1 MAVALMALPTYKTS
15 NEVTWSQPVTSG
27 LTLPGKVD
35 MRRCI
40 VRIKGRVSRSG
51 LYFGCRC

>member
-1 MAVALMALPTYKTS
+1 MAVALMAVCTYKTS
-15 NEVTWSQPVTSG
+15 NEVTSSQLVTSG

-40 VRIKGRVSRSG
+40 VRIMQRSFQVG
-51 LYFGCRC
+51 LYFGC

>member
-51 LYFGCRC
+51 LYFGC